1 MESVRTCFE
10 TCANLCQFRT
20 WLIGVSFVCFFTAN
34 LNFAVFIW
42 LIAAKHLSKDLQGF
56 LAAKVVAFYL
66 LGCAGLIV
74 AWRPN
79 DLVGYAV
86 PVLAGLGAV
95 FSFAFFIIETHEVLS
110 EEKIRTY
117 REQVLTLSRQV
128 LDHFE
133 KGAQSVDDET
143 LDRFHSLIN
152 ELNEDR
158 SNDSFLNDT
167 SWNWIFESKPDYNYI
182 QIYGRL
188 AWINLQLL
196 ELL

>member
-110 EEKIRTY
+110 EEKSSMAFY
-117 REQVLTLSRQV
+117 CFL
-128 LDHFE
+128 
-133 KGAQSVDDET
+133 SVD
-143 LDRFHSLIN
+143 FAMSL
-152 ELNEDR
+152 LVLA
-158 SNDSFLNDT
+158 FLTAIWVFFKYKIKRDAAEEEEKSQNT
-167 SWNWIFESKPDYNYI
+167 APKKYEFLS
-182 QIYGRL
+182 
-188 AWINLQLL
+188 
-196 ELL
+196 